1 MITRG
6 MSWACRA
13 AAAVLLPLL
22 LPALLPP
29 GLAGAGAGVGIRVAE
44 AKTLERDVFGLIA
57 LHQEVRDRSPEWR
70 GAMDKWPVHTC
81 DINGTC
87 AVDPCGNEWD
97 HGWEAISCR
106 YQQNWPAD
114 IPRVVTNIHLPKRSL
129 IGAPPRSV
137 VLLANLTELDMDTNE
152 LTGPLPTDWA
162 CLRNLIE
169 IDFSNNR
176 LSGTIPPQWG
186 LLDELVEMEFD
197 GNPGVRGCLPRGV
210 PPRERLCGGLFGSIP
225 CPTFTTD
232 RMIGTATTGSQLTG
246 QFCPPYPG
254 GDTALAATLSC
265 PVVADFR
272 RLIVGFFDQLAAEQ
286 AAAQADPG
294 APAQT
299 GSPGVAVAQGAGREG
314 AVVPPGLLGGAL
326 QRVAAA
332 QGASEPG
339 AVGGG
344 VPKR

>member
-1 MITRG
+1 
-6 MSWACRA
+6 MSWNPTYTGSFPRRA
-13 AAAVLLPLL
+13 
-22 LPALLPP
+22 
-29 GLAGAGAGVGIRVAE
+29 
-44 AKTLERDVFGLIA
+44 VFALIA
-57 LHQEVRDRSPEWR
+57 LHQEVHDRSPEWR
-70 GAMDKWPVHTC
+70 GAVDKWPVHTC
-81 DINGTC
+81 NINGTC

-97 HGWEAISCR
+97 HGWEAVSCR

-114 IPRVVTNIHLPKRSL
+114 IPRVVTNIHLPKRNL

-137 VLLANLTELDMDTNE
+137 VLLANLTELDMDTNQ

-197 GNPGVRGCLPRGV
+197 GNPGVRGCLPQGV

-232 RMIGTATTGSQLTG
+232 RMIGTATTGNQLTG

-254 GDTALAATLSC
+254 GDAALAATLTC

-272 RLIVGFFDQLAAEQ
+272 RLIVGFFNKLAAEQ
-286 AAAQADPG
+286 AAKPTQQVLASSHVQAKVSGAAAGPG
-294 APAQT
+294 ADTDAADVPA
-299 GSPGVAVAQGAGREG
+299 
-314 AVVPPGLLGGAL
+314 

-332 QGASEPG
+332 QGVEEP
-339 AVGGG
+339 AAHGGG
-344 VPKR
+344 VSKR